1 MDNTNKESDGGNCR
15 EHLSK
20 EENWAQ
26 SLRSLK
32 KGIEAEQCGKGKR
45 ESNGHYPMDK
55 RGCNVQWPPMK
66 LETMEDARGEVRAC
80 VDAQK

>member
-32 KGIEAEQCGKGKR
+32 KGLRRSSVAKVKENPMGIIRWTR
-45 ESNGHYPMDK
+45 EGAMSNG
-55 RGCNVQWPPMK
+55 Q
-66 LETMEDARGEVRAC
+66 
-80 VDAQK
+80 Q